1 MKNFIIFILTFC
13 SFLPVSAQMIT
24 GGVEYSVEQ
33 ARNSVLKNISKPID
47 YNLIQKNFIDKNRKE
62 NLINILKGSTELN
75 DRTLAYFS
83 DGSYG
88 VNYNDDKIHV
98 WYYKNDG
105 TLMYIEEKTAIDY
118 PYKTYKYT
126 PSGDL
131 VNMSLRIS
139 EEETFIFNKSG
150 KLIAHWVG
158 ENCYDEQ
165 DNIIMTRKILK

>member
-1 MKNFIIFILTFC
+1 M
-13 SFLPVSAQMIT
+13 
-24 GGVEYSVEQ
+24 
-33 ARNSVLKNISKPID
+33 
-47 YNLIQKNFIDKNRKE
+47 
-62 NLINILKGSTELN
+62 LKGSTELS

-105 TLMYIEEKTAIDY
+105 TLMYAEEKTALDY

-126 PSGDL
+126 PNGDL
-131 VNMSLRIS
+131 VNMSLRTS

-150 KLIAHWVG
+150 KLIAHWIG
-158 ENCYDEQ
+158 KNCFDEQ
-165 DNIIMTRKILK
+165 NNIIMTRKILK